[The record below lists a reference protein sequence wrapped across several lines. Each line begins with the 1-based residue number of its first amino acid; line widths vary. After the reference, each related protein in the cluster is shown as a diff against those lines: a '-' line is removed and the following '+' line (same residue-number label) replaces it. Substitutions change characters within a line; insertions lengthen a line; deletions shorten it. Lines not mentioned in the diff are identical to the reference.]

1 MKWQNKFSNKF
12 IKIKIPKNL
21 KRANEKAEMTK
32 GKLENGKKWKC
43 KRDRKIKMQNL

>member
-21 KRANEKAEMTK
+21 KWANEKAEMTK
-32 GKLENGKKWKC
+32 GKARKRKKVE
-43 KRDRKIKMQNL
+43 MQKGQKN